1 MHHFHF
7 FRKLFGRCGVALLAL
22 SLTSTIANAC
32 CGTKT
37 VAAVSTASCACAQT
51 TVMAVPAV
59 RMVLVPVTVM
69 RAYYVAATPTCACAP
84 AVIQQPTLAPQVQPA
99 QPNLPPVPPPQD
111 APMAPR
117 AVPGPSQS
125 STTTTTTTT
134 TTTNA
139 ASSEQYALADAQGAE
154 AVGVMGIARKL
165 TLRERWAAYREAKA
179 QIRNEVVIEPAQ
191 VVQTT
196 EMVAVRARRGCRL

>member
-1 MHHFHF
+1 
-7 FRKLFGRCGVALLAL
+7 
-22 SLTSTIANAC
+22 
-32 CGTKT
+32 
-37 VAAVSTASCACAQT
+37 
-51 TVMAVPAV
+51 
-59 RMVLVPVTVM
+59 
-69 RAYYVAATPTCACAP
+69 
-84 AVIQQPTLAPQVQPA
+84 
-99 QPNLPPVPPPQD
+99 
-111 APMAPR
+111 MAPR